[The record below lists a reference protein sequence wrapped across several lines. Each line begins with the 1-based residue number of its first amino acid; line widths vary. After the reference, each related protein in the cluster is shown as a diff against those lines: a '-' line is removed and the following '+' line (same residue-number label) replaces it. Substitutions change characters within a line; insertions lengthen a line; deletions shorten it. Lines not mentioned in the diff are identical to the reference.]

1 MTGEELRSL
10 STAQKFQIMETLW
23 DDLRERSDSAPVS
36 QEVQDLLDARRT
48 RFRSGVSR
56 LHDWDAVKGELGRS

>member
-1 MTGEELRSL
+1 
-10 STAQKFQIMETLW
+10 METLW

-36 QEVQDLLDARRT
+36 QEVQDLLDARRA